1 MYCKG
6 GERSISR
13 KDSSCIYYHKLKNY
27 MSWYIENGAIEAVAD
42 GFDLYAKCCQK
53 FKRVFSQTLRD
64 IEGMVKQCIVYN
76 VEVLFC

>member
-1 MYCKG
+1 
-6 GERSISR
+6 
-13 KDSSCIYYHKLKNY
+13 
-27 MSWYIENGAIEAVAD
+27 MSWYIEKGAIDAVAD

-64 IEGMVKQCIVYN
+64 IEGMVKQCIGYN